1 MMAYN
6 VIHAL
11 AKHWHDLDLTIQE
24 GLDQLA
30 TLCLT
35 ELHFPNKPVSHRLP
49 TPSDSVQQLFDAAQV
64 RLPSKIV
71 PPACVRRNH

>member
-1 MMAYN
+1 MAYN

-11 AKHWHDLDLTIQE
+11 AKHWYDLDLTTQK

-35 ELHFPNKPVSHRLP
+35 ELHFPKQ
-49 TPSDSVQQLFDAAQV
+49 TG
-64 RLPSKIV
+64 V
-71 PPACVRRNH
+71 PPASHSKRLRPATFLMRLRCACRPKSFPVCVRRNH